1 MKNLGVTF
9 LIISFIM
16 ISALINPNYGHSINK
31 TGSRIAFVIT
41 LGFLIGG
48 FYLYRKGM
56 QRNNIKKNTAIQ
68 QKFEQDNELKQYER
82 KRFEDRISQLESL
95 KLRMEELNS
104 IHIVEIS
111 DYKSFIKENQKAI
124 LQKGNDEVLFSFLKI
139 DSFLNEYKQGME
151 SYKNWVIKN
160 IDVEDLKSKLIQDFQ
175 SNNLDKLSEGLQA
188 NFNRLEGKRPTG
200 FNASFDNLLSV
211 GHVFKGT
218 YENYNKTLEY
228 YKNIAKTMIIFYL
241 NDNKI
246 SYFEIHQAFEK
257 LGVFDSTWQKNL
269 MSKMS
274 NIESNLNRISLDL
287 TQMNSNFEQLINQS
301 EKITNELQAINNSV
315 KTGNMIQAISA
326 YQSWRINRKINK

>member
-1 MKNLGVTF
+1 METSHIITMIVLLTALYFSLKNDQKKKKEKIQLEEKLLTDRENEK
-9 LIISFIM
+9 S
-16 ISALINPNYGHSINK
+16 
-31 TGSRIAFVIT
+31 
-41 LGFLIGG
+41 
-48 FYLYRKGM
+48 
-56 QRNNIKKNTAIQ
+56 KKN
-68 QKFEQDNELKQYER
+68 KLFSE
-82 KRFEDRISQLESL
+82 RISRLESL
-95 KLRMEELNS
+95 KLRMDELNA
-104 IHIVEIS
+104 IQVVEIS
-111 DYKSFIKENQKAI
+111 DYKSFIEENQKAI

-151 SYKNWVIKN
+151 TSKNWVIKN
-160 IDVEDLKSKLIQDFQ
+160 IDVEDLKSKLIQDSQ
-175 SNNLDKLSEGLQA
+175 RDDLEKVIEMSQANLD
-188 NFNRLEGKRPTG
+188 RLEGKRPRG
-200 FNASFDNLLSV
+200 FDASFDTLLSV

-228 YKNIAKTMIIFYL
+228 YKNIAKTMVIFYL

-274 NIESNLNRISLDL
+274 NIESNLNRISHDL

-301 EKITNELQAINNSV
+301 EKITNELQAINSSV

-326 YQSWRINRKINK
+326 YQSWRINRKIE

>member
-1 MKNLGVTF
+1 ME
-9 LIISFIM
+9 
-16 ISALINPNYGHSINK
+16 
-31 TGSRIAFVIT
+31 
-41 LGFLIGG
+41 
-48 FYLYRKGM
+48 
-56 QRNNIKKNTAIQ
+56 IQ
-68 QKFEQDNELKQYER
+68 QILEIIREKPLVFIFGIAALGLTFYKILFDKKKRVKLEKLSKDKYEKLKKENDKKELVLKKSKFDE
-82 KRFEDRISQLESL
+82 RISRLESL
-95 KLRMEELNS
+95 KLRMDELNA
-104 IHIVEIS
+104 IQIVEIS
-111 DYKSFIKENQKAI
+111 DYKSFIEENQKAI

-151 SYKNWVIKN
+151 TYKNWVTKN
-160 IDVEDLKSKLIQDFQ
+160 IDVEDLKSKLIQDSQ
-175 SNNLDKLSEGLQA
+175 SNNLDKISEDLQA
-188 NFNRLEGKRPTG
+188 NLNRLEGKRPTG

-228 YKNIAKTMIIFYL
+228 YKNIAKTMVIFYL

-274 NIESNLNRISLDL
+274 NIESNLNRISHDL
-287 TQMNSNFEQLINQS
+287 TQMNNNFEQLINQS
-301 EKITNELQAINNSV
+301 EKITSELQAINSSV

-326 YQSWRINRKINK
+326 YQSWRINRKINN

>member
-1 MKNLGVTF
+1 MKNLGVII
-9 LIISFIM
+9 LIIGFIM
-16 ISALINPNYGHSINK
+16 FGNLINPKYDHSVNK
-31 TGSRIAFVIT
+31 IESRIAFFIIIVV
-41 LGFLIGG
+41 LIGG
-48 FYLYRKGM
+48 YYLYRKGL
-56 QRNNIKKNTAIQ
+56 QKNNIKKNAAIQ
-68 QKFEQDNELKQYER
+68 QKVDIDIEIKQYER
-82 KRFEDRISQLESL
+82 KRFEDRISRLESL
-95 KLRMEELNS
+95 KLRMDELNA
-104 IHIVEIS
+104 IQIVEIS
-111 DYKSFIKENQKAI
+111 DYKSFIEENQKAI

-151 SYKNWVIKN
+151 TCKNWVTEN
-160 IDVEDLKSKLIQDFQ
+160 IDVEDLKSKLIQDSQ
-175 SNNLDKLSEGLQA
+175 SNNLDKLSEDLQA
-188 NFNRLEGKRPTG
+188 NLNRLEGKRPTG
-200 FNASFDNLLSV
+200 FNASFDSLLSV

-228 YKNIAKTMIIFYL
+228 YKNIAKTMVIFYL

-274 NIESNLNRISLDL
+274 NIESNLNRISHDL

-301 EKITNELQAINNSV
+301 EKITSELHAINSSV

-326 YQSWRINRKINK
+326 YQSWRINRKIE

>member
-1 MKNLGVTF
+1 METSHIITMIVLLTALYFSLKNDQKKKKEKIQLEEKLLTDRENEK
-9 LIISFIM
+9 S
-16 ISALINPNYGHSINK
+16 
-31 TGSRIAFVIT
+31 
-41 LGFLIGG
+41 
-48 FYLYRKGM
+48 
-56 QRNNIKKNTAIQ
+56 KKN
-68 QKFEQDNELKQYER
+68 KLFSE
-82 KRFEDRISQLESL
+82 RISRLESL
-95 KLRMEELNS
+95 KLRMDELNS
-104 IHIVEIS
+104 IQVVEIS
-111 DYKSFIKENQKAI
+111 DYKSFIEENQKAI

-151 SYKNWVIKN
+151 TSKNWVIKN
-160 IDVEDLKSKLIQDFQ
+160 IDVEDLKSKLIQDSQ
-175 SNNLDKLSEGLQA
+175 RDDLEKVIERSQANLD
-188 NFNRLEGKRPTG
+188 RLEGKRPRG
-200 FNASFDNLLSV
+200 FDASFDSLLSV

-228 YKNIAKTMIIFYL
+228 YKNIAKTMVIFYL

-274 NIESNLNRISLDL
+274 NIESNLNRISHDL

-301 EKITNELQAINNSV
+301 EKITKELQAINSSV

-326 YQSWRINRKINK
+326 YQSWRINRKINN

>member
-1 MKNLGVTF
+1 METSHILILIVLLTAFYFSLKNDQKKKKEKKQLEEKLLTDRENEKF
-9 LIISFIM
+9 
-16 ISALINPNYGHSINK
+16 
-31 TGSRIAFVIT
+31 
-41 LGFLIGG
+41 
-48 FYLYRKGM
+48 
-56 QRNNIKKNTAIQ
+56 KKNKLFT
-68 QKFEQDNELKQYER
+68 E
-82 KRFEDRISQLESL
+82 RISRLESL
-95 KLRMEELNS
+95 KLRMEELND
-104 IHIVEIS
+104 IQIVQIS
-111 DYKSFIKENQKAI
+111 DYKSFIEENQKAI

-175 SNNLDKLSEGLQA
+175 SNNLVKLSEGLQA